1 MKKELL
7 LLFSLFSIS
16 MIICKEPINEELSTI
31 YIVFSHE
38 GIKVPENGPTISG
51 NAVLIQKPGI
61 YFISGE
67 SNEGNIIIKSSSV
80 KIYLKNLTLSSKENA
95 PIIITSN
102 LNDVKIINLQNT
114 TLNDLE
120 DALTTEGECS
130 VVKINKKSTVYFSNN
145 DIFNFNGICKNIIKG
160 GSNSSIIF
168 EKSNGKYIINSNKT
182 AISSDG
188 LLEFNGGEFTI
199 VSKYGDAI
207 KSLPGKSDTESL
219 GKILIN
225 NGVFNIHS
233 YNDAITAKNNITIV
247 KGKFEIETEN
257 GYDSITVDENE
268 SSKGF
273 KLTNNDTG
281 CGITVYSGDFSLN
294 TADDAFHSKGDIT
307 IIAGTYIIYSKD
319 DGISAKFNLV
329 LGKKDAPSD
338 DLNLKILSSYEA
350 LEGMTVTIYSGKI
363 IATAEDDGIN
373 ASGVH
378 VERNWSF
385 PRDWND
391 SNRPHRRNRSR
402 DDQGGHGG
410 MDGNRP
416 QRMRGNSSFYISI
429 YDGEI
434 YVFCDGDGIDS
445 NGNIF
450 IHGGDINVFSQGNRD
465 NEPIDHDGNFTLF
478 NGDVL
483 GVGSRGMEYIHA
495 GIKKGNQMYAYYAG
509 DITKNKILE
518 IKNENNEVVKEGEIT
533 KDINYIFYS
542 SSKLNENYHFYIYD
556 EENDGRKEL
565 NMTFQIPT
573 FGTDD
578 DDDKMNEQYNKKND
592 EEDKKNSDE
601 NNKNSNGQTDES
613 NFSKNVKSTI
623 IFIILFLLF

>member
-1 MKKELL
+1 MIKKELL

-31 YIVFSHE
+31 YIVFSNE

-51 NAVLIQKPGI
+51 NAVLIEKPGI

-67 SNEGNIIIKSSSV
+67 SDEGNIIIKSSSV
-80 KIYLKNLTLSSKENA
+80 KIYLKNLNLSSKTNA

-102 LNDVKIINLQNT
+102 LNNVKIINLQNT

-130 VVKINKKSTVYFSNN
+130 VVKIKKKSTVYFSNN
-145 DIFNFNGICKNIIKG
+145 DIFNFYGICKNIISG
-160 GSNSSIIF
+160 GSNASIIF
-168 EKSNGKYIINSNKT
+168 EKSDGEYIINANKT

-199 VSKYGDAI
+199 ISKYGDAI
-207 KSLPGKSDTESL
+207 KSLPGKSDNESL

-225 NGVFNIHS
+225 NGIFNIHC
-233 YNDAITAKNNITIV
+233 YNDAIAAKNNITIV
-247 KGKFEIETEN
+247 KGKFEIKTEN
-257 GYDSITVDENE
+257 GYDSITFDENE

-307 IIAGTYIIYSKD
+307 IIAGTYLIYSKD
-319 DGISAKFNLV
+319 DGISAKLNLV

-338 DLNLKILSSYEA
+338 ELNLKILSSYEA

-363 IATAEDDGIN
+363 NVKAKDDGIN

-378 VERNWSF
+378 VERNRSW

-391 SNRPHRRNRSR
+391 TNRPHRRNRSR

-410 MDGNRP
+410 MNGNRP

-429 YDGEI
+429 YGGEI

-483 GVGSRGMEYIHA
+483 GVGSRGIEYIHA

-556 EENDGRKEL
+556 EENDGKKEL

-573 FGTDD
+573 VGND
-578 DDDKMNEQYNKKND
+578 DDDKMNDENTKKND

-601 NNKNSNGQTDES
+601 NNKNSKGKTDES

-623 IFIILFLLF
+623 KFIALFLLF